1 MLQYG
6 QYIFKRIP
14 IKSKEL
20 QKYGE
25 AFSSDQ
31 NIAPNNESKLQANS
45 PKPSQ
50 ELPRASICIL
60 IYHTLPITLKKD
72 KSIT

>member
-14 IKSKEL
+14 IKSKEH

-25 AFSSDQ
+25 AFSSNQ

-45 PKPSQ
+45 PKPS
-50 ELPRASICIL
+50 
-60 IYHTLPITLKKD
+60 
-72 KSIT
+72 